1 MTGFTHA
8 RSTDPARIALRTG
21 AGLLPASEVVDAA
34 LGVIF
39 IPVVALLSVPILF
52 LMILSAPFFR
62 SVSAVPLCLAR
73 MRGKG
78 GAGVTNISTTKG
90 GSRTARF
97 VLQMRA
103 LGAGMGF
110 GPEWMAPLFALCRE
124 SHPSASAYVA
134 FCVFYRL
141 ATSTFYITRRSVFP
155 TFKLLGILP
164 PKIPDGLSYLQ
175 MRTCWLDD
183 ALSKFL
189 EKPARGG
196 GGQVQVVA
204 LGAGYDSRAYR
215 FRGARFFEVD
225 AVGTQQSKVRML
237 DKLGIDRRHVAFVAV
252 DFERDCWVEALCDSG
267 FDLSVPT
274 CFILEGVSYYLTA
287 STFDATLSK
296 VTRCA
301 AGSIIC
307 FDYFTAAVAFNPS
320 VDEMFR
326 RIGEPLQFGMSSAD
340 SDVAAFLSRPYVRL
354 RLLENI
360 TSEEAKFRYLPL
372 QGEGR
377 QRYIGSFSD
386 FGGFVV
392 AST

>member
-215 FRGARFFEVD
+215 FRGARFFELNTH
-225 AVGTQQSKVRML
+225 GTQQCKVQML
-237 DKLGIDRRHVAFVAV
+237 DKLGIDRRQVTLVPV
-252 DFERDCWVEALCDSG
+252 DFKRDWWLEALCNAG
-267 FDLSVPT
+267 FDRSVPT
-274 CFILEGVSYYLTA
+274 CFILEGDSFFLTSPA
-287 STFDATLSK
+287 LDATLSK
-296 VTRCA
+296 VMRCA
-301 AGSIIC
+301 AGCIVF
-307 FDYFTAAVAFNPS
+307 FDYFTPAAEFGPS
-320 VDEMFR
+320 FEKTMK
-326 RIGEPLQFGMSSAD
+326 RIGEPFKFAMSNVD
-340 SDVAAFLSRPYVRL
+340 SDVAAFLARRKLGLKMLEHIKSEVLKVR
-354 RLLENI
+354 
-360 TSEEAKFRYLPL
+360 
-372 QGEGR
+372 
-377 QRYIGSFSD
+377 
-386 FGGFVV
+386 
-392 AST
+392 